1 MIYEASKTSTMAAGT
16 PATST
21 TSAGL
26 RINRTKFYVPVVT
39 LPINDNIKFLKNRNQ
54 GCKRTV
60 SWNKYR
66 SEITTELRNNNLDY
80 IIDPALGI
88 SLGCLFFNS
97 KLVKMNLQ
105 EILFIFITCCK

>member
-1 MIYEASKTSTMAAGT
+1 MISEASKTSTMAAGT
-16 PATST
+16 AVTST
-21 TSAGL
+21 TSAGF
-26 RINRTKFYVPVVT
+26 RINRIKFYVPIVT
-39 LPINDNIKFLKNRNQ
+39 LPINGNINFLKNRNQ
-54 GCKRTV
+54 GFKRTA

-66 SEITTELRNNNLDY
+66 SEVTTKLRDNNLDY